1 MINGRTS
8 SAAFSPS
15 IGFAFEVDELPC
27 VRLGDAICTRFD
39 PKVVLCN
46 SEANDV
52 QMALGWDSVESEA
65 SQHSWID
72 MVKVEDKCGLSLCAS
87 RRQRPVILRP
97 GGSVRL

>member
-1 MINGRTS
+1 MINRRTS

-27 VRLGDAICTRFD
+27 VRLGDVICTRFD

-52 QMALGWDSVESEA
+52 QVALWDGIA
-65 SQHSWID
+65 
-72 MVKVEDKCGLSLCAS
+72 
-87 RRQRPVILRP
+87 
-97 GGSVRL
+97 